1 MTDDMMG
8 KLLKIRSEIFEEAV
22 RFEEIS
28 LYMHEGK
35 LVSAAYELGQSYI
48 ILNNIVDRLT
58 EIIGDE
64 GVVE

>member
-8 KLLKIRSEIFEEAV
+8 KLLKIRSEIFEEAI
-22 RFEEIS
+22 RSEDIS
-28 LYMHEGK
+28 LYMHDGK
-35 LVSAAYELGQSYI
+35 FVSAAYELGQSYV